1 MAQVTRFPMLRHLR
15 SDATSY
21 IQYFRKGR
29 LVQSGRGL
37 AFWFGPDGA
46 SISEI
51 PMDDR
56 ELPFL
61 LKGQS
66 ADFQDLAVQGSV
78 IWRVSDP
85 RRLGDRI
92 DFSIDLSKGRLVGKP
107 VDQVNG
113 VLVTLARGFAHAY
126 LQDLP
131 VRDVLER
138 GIAPLQQILSEGL
151 SEHPVLAE
159 MGLALVG
166 VGLSSIAP
174 SSELARALQAPTFE
188 SLQQQAD
195 EAGFARRALAVE
207 KERAIAENELNNK
220 IELATQRR
228 NLIAQEA
235 ENARTEAEARAVGK
249 RIAAE
254 AEAQQIRAV
263 EQARVDL
270 EKDRIGI
277 YSDLDPAVL
286 MAMAAREFAGKLET
300 IDNLTVTP
308 DMLAGFV
315 SQIRHAV
322 TNAPNVA
329 QSGNG

>member
-1 MAQVTRFPMLRHLR
+1 MAQVTRYPMVRHLR
-15 SDATSY
+15 ADATSY
-21 IQYFRKGR
+21 IQFFRKGR
-29 LVQSGRGL
+29 LLRSGRGL

-61 LKGQS
+61 IKGQS
-66 ADFQDLAVQGSV
+66 ADFQDLAVQGSL

-85 RRLGDRI
+85 QTLGDRI
-92 DFSIDLSKGRLVGKP
+92 DFSLDLSKGRLVGKP
-107 VDQVNG
+107 IDQVNS
-113 VLVTLARGFAHAY
+113 VLIALARGFALAY

-138 GIAPLQQILSEGL
+138 GIAPLQQVMSDGL
-151 SEHPVLAE
+151 SGNPVLAE

-166 VGLSSIAP
+166 IGLSNIAP

-220 IELATQRR
+220 IELATQTR

-235 ENARTEAEARAVGK
+235 ENARTEAEAKAVGM
-249 RIAAE
+249 RIAADAE
-254 AEAQQIRAV
+254 AEQIRAI
-263 EQARVDL
+263 EQARVDM
-270 EKDRIGI
+270 EKDRVGV
-277 YSDLDPAVL
+277 YSDLAPAVL

-315 SQIRHAV
+315 SQIR
-322 TNAPNVA
+322 NVVA
-329 QSGNG
+329 GPAGPVRSGHD